1 MARGLFRQFSIGR
14 MIGAYRSQLMRS
26 LLRLLTFGFYGKKGM
41 GWIKDPKKAWYNW
54 IYYRTSISIP
64 RMLGYKPSRGA
75 FIFAMVVGTLFS
87 VAVAPFD
94 WARAGVKASKIKKS
108 RKARSKGS
116 SSGRVRSGS
125 GRGKSYGY
133 SYGSSS
139 SSGSSFSTL
148 SDSYNSSDNSYES
161 SGALRD
167 SSGNS
172 RDSSG
177 DLRDTS
183 DNTRESSDSSKI
195 STGTTRKP
203 AGFSLD
209 SSRDTDVYSDS
220 SDAISFRE
228 SKPKAPPKTTTPK
241 TSPTSSTKKSYSS
254 SSSKTKTEDKPA
266 PKPQNTTST
275 KPKANPLPDGI
286 SAYSYIKLHTPEEPV
301 KPVEE
306 VNHQD
311 ENAPKSKPLNVGDQY
326 IRKRMIIAGNY
337 YCDQDIISQLSVG
350 AYFQFVAEPSNQYDK
365 NAVALYF
372 QGGKIGYV
380 AKQDVTP
387 IATCLKL
394 GRNIYG
400 VITDIQITD
409 GKKQI
414 EYEAWISV
422 KR

>member
-26 LLRLLTFGFYGKKGM
+26 LLRLFTFGFYGKKGM

-94 WARAGVKASKIKKS
+94 WARAGVKAGKIKKS
-108 RKARSKGS
+108 RSSKGS
-116 SSGRVRSGS
+116 SSGRGRGGS

-133 SYGSSS
+133 SYGSC
-139 SSGSSFSTL
+139 GGSFSA
-148 SDSYNSSDNSYES
+148 SGDSYNFSDNSYES
-161 SGALRD
+161 SGASRD

-177 DLRDTS
+177 NSSDRS
-183 DNTRESSDSSKI
+183 DNTRESSDSSRI
-195 STGTTRKP
+195 STGATRKP
-203 AGFSLD
+203 TGISLD
-209 SSRDTDVYSDS
+209 SSRDTDVYSDA
-220 SDAISFRE
+220 SDTISFRE
-228 SKPKAPPKTTTPK
+228 SKPKAPPKTTKPK
-241 TSPTSSTKKSYSS
+241 TTSTSSAKKSYSS

-266 PKPQNTTST
+266 PKPKNTTST
-275 KPKANPLPDGI
+275 KPKPKPEPDGI

-306 VNHQD
+306 VNRHD
-311 ENAPKSKPLNVGDQY
+311 ENAPKSKPLNAGDQY
-326 IRKRMIIAGNY
+326 IRKRMTIAGNY
-337 YCDQDIISQLSVG
+337 YCDQDIISRLSVG
-350 AYFQFVAEPSNQYDK
+350 TYFQFVAEPNNQYDK
-365 NAVALYF
+365 NAVALCF

-387 IATCLKL
+387 IAACLKL
-394 GRNIYG
+394 GRKIYG
-400 VITDIQITD
+400 VITDIQTTD
-409 GKKQI
+409 GKKEI
-414 EYEAWISV
+414 EYEAWIGV